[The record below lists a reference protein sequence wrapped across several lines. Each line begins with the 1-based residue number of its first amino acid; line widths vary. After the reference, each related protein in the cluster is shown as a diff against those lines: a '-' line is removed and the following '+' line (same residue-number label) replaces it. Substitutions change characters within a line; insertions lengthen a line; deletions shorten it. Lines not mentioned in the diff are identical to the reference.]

1 MIGSFR
7 DRRTAAIFRGLRV
20 QGLQEDMQRRAQG
33 KLLLL
38 DAARDLGDLAANPGN
53 RLEKLAGTETWSI
66 RINRQWRITFRW
78 REGAAEDVQVTD
90 YH

>member
-7 DRRTAAIFRGLRV
+7 DRRTAAIFRGFKVR
-20 QGLQEDMQRRAQG
+20 GLQEDMQRRAQG

-38 DAARDLGDLAANPGN
+38 EAARDLRDLTANPGN
-53 RLEKLAGTETWSI
+53 RLEKLSGTDTWSI
-66 RINRQWRITFRW
+66 RINRQWRVTFRW
-78 REGAAEDVQVTD
+78 TEGAAEDVHVTD